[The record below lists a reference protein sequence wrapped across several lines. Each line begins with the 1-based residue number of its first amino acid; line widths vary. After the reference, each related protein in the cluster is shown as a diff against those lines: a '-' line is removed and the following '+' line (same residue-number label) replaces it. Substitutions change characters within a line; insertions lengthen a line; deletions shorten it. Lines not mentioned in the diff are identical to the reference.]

1 MPLECGIIFDGIPE
15 GAIPRK
21 VGLIWGIP
29 AEMTTGST
37 YKVVELVGT
46 SSEGIDQ
53 AIEGAIARAG
63 QTLKGLD
70 WFEVKEIRG
79 QIQGRQGGVV
89 PSKARYWLPCPRPC

>member
-1 MPLECGIIFDGIPE
+1 
-15 GAIPRK
+15 
-21 VGLIWGIP
+21 
-29 AEMTTGST
+29 MTTGST

-63 QTLKGLD
+63 QTLNGLD

-79 QIQGRQGGVV
+79 QIQVYDSGTWTVDDFATKHILFQEPDVGYNYIERIL
-89 PSKARYWLPCPRPC
+89 RC

>member
-1 MPLECGIIFDGIPE
+1 
-15 GAIPRK
+15 
-21 VGLIWGIP
+21 
-29 AEMTTGST
+29 MTTGST

-63 QTLKGLD
+63 QMKGLD

-79 QIQGRQGGVV
+79 QIQGLDWFEVKEIRGQIQDGKMAWYQVKLGIGFRVLD
-89 PSKARYWLPCPRPC
+89 PADLHRE